1 MIGEGEGTCDN
12 FRFLRLQRYATGIS
26 TVLTTSLSAGA
37 IDPEGVAWALDD
49 RATSL
54 TSAYRI
60 IFCVDAS
67 YTVEV
72 ESSHASLGV
81 QQVLISFFTSSH
93 EKVNVSPSKRL
104 RRHSLAQP
112 DQPSYALVLIS
123 IPY

>member
-67 YTVEV
+67 YTV
-72 ESSHASLGV
+72 GV
-81 QQVLISFFTSSH
+81 VIPRFTRGAAGSNKFFY
-93 EKVNVSPSKRL
+93 L
-104 RRHSLAQP
+104 LA
-112 DQPSYALVLIS
+112 
-123 IPY
+123 